1 MPPLIELEYR
11 RPGKATIVYRE
22 WLVFERPDVKVLLLD
37 AYEGP
42 TVSVEE
48 TIIQDTGAPIIWFV
62 FPERWHDIGRF
73 HTRDEAFTGWYTNFC
88 RPPEFHGTRWVARD
102 LFLDC
107 WQPTDG
113 PVSWLD
119 EDELAEAVR
128 TKLIDHPTLQRIQN
142 ERQLLELQLREGTWP
157 PAIARDMDL
166 DQVRH
171 LTTL

>member
-1 MPPLIELEYR
+1 MDNLVLIRVAAVLDR
-11 RPGKATIVYRE
+11 HLARAALRE
-22 WLVFERPDVKVLLLD
+22 VIEESQHRLRIVFERPDVKVLLLD

-107 WQPTDG
+107 WQPTLM
-113 PVSWLD
+113 PI
-119 EDELAEAVR
+119 
-128 TKLIDHPTLQRIQN
+128 T
-142 ERQLLELQLREGTWP
+142 P
-157 PAIARDMDL
+157 P
-166 DQVRH
+166 
-171 LTTL
+171 